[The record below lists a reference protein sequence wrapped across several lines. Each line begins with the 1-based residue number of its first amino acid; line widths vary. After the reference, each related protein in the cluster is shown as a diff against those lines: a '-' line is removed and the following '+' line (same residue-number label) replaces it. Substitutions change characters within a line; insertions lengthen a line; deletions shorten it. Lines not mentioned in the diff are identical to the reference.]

1 MNLKKISAFSI
12 LDDSEIFILNK
23 LMETKDFRKGEDLIK
38 QCKIA
43 DHIILL
49 CSGIVSSIYTIES
62 KKFIRGSKYRYQNL
76 N

>member
-23 LMETKDFRKGEDLIK
+23 LMETKDFKKGEDLIS
-38 QCKIA
+38 QGEIA

-49 CSGIVSSIYTIES
+49 SSGIVSSIY
-62 KKFIRGSKYRYQNL
+62 KKNQRNLFEIFIFL
-76 N
+76 L